1 MIPPNFAESSS
12 SNAERKVFGL
22 LQKDSRTE
30 NWIVLHS
37 LNLSVTTARRYGEID
52 FLVLIPEVGI
62 VCLEVKGG
70 GIKCEDGTWWS
81 TGSNGIPNMLKRSP
95 FAQARA
101 NMFSLRE
108 RLANHFGKAHPA
120 CALPTGFIAV
130 YPDCK
135 SPPESP
141 EFTRSEVIDCDD
153 LSKPISVSI
162 MRHAKEKLGFPDAAA
177 SFKRGPLLKE
187 LRTFLRP
194 DFDRAIARS
203 ATIGQAEERIVEFT
217 SEQLDKLAE
226 MEDNSRCL
234 FEGAAGTG
242 KTLLA
247 MHLAKERAV
256 AGKRV
261 LFICFNKLLGTW
273 LNGEVGS
280 TPRLKTGSFF
290 STLRKLILMSEF
302 EKQYLERE
310 QTVGSAGLPAL
321 MCEYGRLAILEFD
334 EKFDVLIVDEIQD
347 LAIEPVLSVFDDWLK
362 NGLAH
367 GEWVFFGDFNRQAL
381 FNAANNGTDSIQKFC
396 SSFARSKLF
405 RNCRNTRQIA
415 DCTSSLSGFESPPY
429 RYRLGIA
436 DGAPVQFHY
445 WKNHPEQA
453 KDLADCLHRYRE
465 DHISLHDIVIV
476 SSFKLENSGLREFP
490 LLDGIKIVDITED
503 RRSLP
508 SNAVAFSTI
517 HAFKG
522 MESSIVLFI
531 DLEMVGQEAQKALL
545 YVGMSRARSALH
557 VFVNKSQQTMIND
570 LCQKTKLVQD

>member
-1 MIPPNFAESSS
+1 MIPPNFAESTS
-12 SNAERKVFGL
+12 SNAERRVFGL
-22 LQKDSRTE
+22 LQRDSRTE
-30 NWIVLHS
+30 DWIAFHS

-62 VCLEVKGG
+62 ICLEIKGG
-70 GIKCEDGTWWS
+70 GIKCEDGIWWS
-81 TGSNGIPNMLKRSP
+81 TGADGIQNKLKKSP

-108 RLANHFGKAHPA
+108 RLANHFGKAHPV
-120 CALPTGFIAV
+120 CAVPTGYIAI

-135 SPPESP
+135 CPPESP

-153 LSKPISVSI
+153 LSKPISAGI
-162 MRHAKEKLGFPDAAA
+162 MRYAKEKLGYPSTTS
-177 SFKRGPLLKE
+177 SFKRGPLFKE
-187 LRTFLRP
+187 LRNFLRP

-217 SEQLDKLAE
+217 SEQLEKLAE
-226 MEDNSRCL
+226 MEDNRRCL

-247 MHLAKERAV
+247 MHLAKERAG

-261 LFICFNKLLGTW
+261 LLICFNKLLGTW
-273 LNGEVGS
+273 LNTEVAT
-280 TPRLKTGSFF
+280 TPRLKTGSFL

-302 EKQYLERE
+302 EKQYLEKE
-310 QTVGSAGLPAL
+310 QNVGPAGLTAL
-321 MCEYGRLAILEFD
+321 MCEYGRLAIIEFD

-347 LAIEPVLSVFDDWLK
+347 LALEPVLSVFDEWLRS
-362 NGLAH
+362 GLAN

-381 FNAANNGTDSIQKFC
+381 FTSSSNGTDNIQRFC

-415 DCTSSLSGFESPPY
+415 ECTSSLSGFESPPY

-445 WKNHPEQA
+445 WKNHLEQA
-453 KDLADCLHRYRE
+453 QELAECIRRYRE
-465 DHISLHDIVIV
+465 DQISYKDIVIISPV
-476 SSFKLENSGLREFP
+476 KFENSG
-490 LLDGIKIVDITED
+490 IKDLVVEGLKIIDITED
-503 RRSLP
+503 RRGLS
-508 SNAVAFSTI
+508 SQAVAFSTI

-522 MESSIVLFI
+522 MESSIILLV
-531 DLEMVGQEAQKALL
+531 DLETIGAETQKALL

-557 VFVNKSQQTMIND
+557 VFVHKSQQTLIND
-570 LCQKTKLVQD
+570 LCQQGKLVQR